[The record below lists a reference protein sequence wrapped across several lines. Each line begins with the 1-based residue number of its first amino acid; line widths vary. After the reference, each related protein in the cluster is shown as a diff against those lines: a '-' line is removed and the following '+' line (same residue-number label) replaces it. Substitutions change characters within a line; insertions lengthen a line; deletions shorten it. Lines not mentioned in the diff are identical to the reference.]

1 MKVHKEGTGLL
12 LTLFTILFIVN
23 ITLYHTVG
31 KGMLFYS
38 VAFVSTVLFL
48 LVLNFFRS
56 PFRRFPY
63 DSEGLVIAP
72 ADGTIVAIEEVME
85 NEILHKKCLQI
96 SIFMS
101 IFNVHANWFPV
112 NGTVKHVSHQN
123 GRFMAA
129 YLPKS
134 STENERSAVVITTRN
149 GVDVLA
155 RQIAGAMAR
164 RIVTYAKP
172 GEKCHVDEQMG
183 FIKFGSRVDVYLP
196 VGTEVLIEMDQKV
209 TGNQT
214 RIRKHIPNTITCLSL
229 LSGCVA
235 SVMALHG
242 NLLSALI
249 WIIIAAVFDF
259 CDGFA
264 ARLLKAYSPMGKELD
279 SLSDMVSFGF
289 APGMVVYW
297 LLGEAST
304 ALPFGSLNTYIPYLA
319 FVIPTFS
326 GLRLAKFNID
336 ERQTTSFIGLPV
348 PAHALFWASAG
359 YSVLPVVHANE
370 GLFVLVTVILAFI
383 TSLLLVSEIPM
394 FSLKVKSLAWKGN
407 ELRYILI
414 ACAII
419 FVALWGFLGISGTI
433 LLYIV
438 LSIFNKKG

>member
-149 GVDVLA
+149 GVD
-155 RQIAGAMAR
+155 
-164 RIVTYAKP
+164 AKP

-214 RIRKHIPNTITCLSL
+214 PI
-229 LSGCVA
+229 
-235 SVMALHG
+235 
-242 NLLSALI
+242 
-249 WIIIAAVFDF
+249 
-259 CDGFA
+259 
-264 ARLLKAYSPMGKELD
+264 ARLSK
-279 SLSDMVSFGF
+279 
-289 APGMVVYW
+289 
-297 LLGEAST
+297 
-304 ALPFGSLNTYIPYLA
+304 
-319 FVIPTFS
+319 
-326 GLRLAKFNID
+326 
-336 ERQTTSFIGLPV
+336 
-348 PAHALFWASAG
+348 
-359 YSVLPVVHANE
+359 
-370 GLFVLVTVILAFI
+370 
-383 TSLLLVSEIPM
+383 
-394 FSLKVKSLAWKGN
+394 
-407 ELRYILI
+407 
-414 ACAII
+414 
-419 FVALWGFLGISGTI
+419 
-433 LLYIV
+433 
-438 LSIFNKKG
+438 

>member
-101 IFNVHANWFPV
+101 IFNVHANWFPI

-164 RIVTYAKP
+164 RIVTYAKA

-214 RIRKHIPNTITCLSL
+214 PI
-229 LSGCVA
+229 
-235 SVMALHG
+235 
-242 NLLSALI
+242 
-249 WIIIAAVFDF
+249 
-259 CDGFA
+259 
-264 ARLLKAYSPMGKELD
+264 ARLSK
-279 SLSDMVSFGF
+279 
-289 APGMVVYW
+289 
-297 LLGEAST
+297 
-304 ALPFGSLNTYIPYLA
+304 
-319 FVIPTFS
+319 
-326 GLRLAKFNID
+326 
-336 ERQTTSFIGLPV
+336 
-348 PAHALFWASAG
+348 
-359 YSVLPVVHANE
+359 
-370 GLFVLVTVILAFI
+370 
-383 TSLLLVSEIPM
+383 
-394 FSLKVKSLAWKGN
+394 
-407 ELRYILI
+407 
-414 ACAII
+414 
-419 FVALWGFLGISGTI
+419 
-433 LLYIV
+433 
-438 LSIFNKKG
+438 